1 MTKMNKKL
9 GIGISVCIVVVAIVA
24 VAMFTG
30 CIAEKTATLAD
41 QTTVSLEG
49 DPQADHT
56 FWTVND
62 TMRVAQIESMDVS
75 LDGKKVTY
83 AVKRAVMTEEESKW
97 HYQIYIVDSDGNNV
111 FQLTQGEASSY
122 HPKWSPDG
130 QFIAF
135 LSDRSGKT
143 DIWMIPVS
151 GGESVLLTDVKTG
164 VANFRWSPDGEMISF
179 LTSDPVSYEV
189 ERAVAA
195 KDDAM
200 VVDQDIYATGGLVSI
215 NHLWTVSTEKNST
228 GQYGMRRL
236 TEGNFSVFDWD
247 WSPDGNAIVF
257 SHASGFTLDDLLYSD
272 ISELDVETG
281 DIKSLVG
288 VEANNEYG
296 PLYSPDGQW
305 IVYCSTTAGS
315 LIEEVKVYLL
325 PVGGGNLQP
334 LAEMPGLFV
343 ESSLTTGWSKDSDL
357 IYFLVGNRTKA
368 EIVALPTNG
377 SAPRQVFEWD
387 LISHLNLNDAGTMFG
402 FTLEGTSTPP
412 EAYVSEVDDF
422 RPVQISNINQD
433 LPLNLLGKTE
443 VVVWNSSDG
452 LEIEGLLTYPA
463 NYEAGEKYPLLLE
476 VHGGPTGAYYQSFIG
491 TNIFMNSQAPYSS
504 QGYAV
509 LRCNPRGSTG
519 YGIEFMK
526 GNFPEWGGMDYQD
539 LMTGVDHIVEM
550 GVADPERLGV
560 MGWSYGGYM
569 TAWIITHT
577 DRFKAASVGAG
588 PVDLVSYVG
597 TMDSPNAISSYF
609 GCRFWEDYG
618 LYLSRSPIYHVKN
631 VTTPTLIQHGA
642 EDVRVP
648 LTQGEELYSALKKR
662 GIPVKMVVYPRS
674 GHHIDEPKLYRA
686 CLEDR
691 LEWFNKYIPAT
702 NE

>member
-164 VANFRWSPDGEMISF
+164 VANFRWSPDGEMIIF

-247 WSPDGNAIVF
+247 WSP
-257 SHASGFTLDDLLYSD
+257 AS
-272 ISELDVETG
+272 
-281 DIKSLVG
+281 
-288 VEANNEYG
+288 
-296 PLYSPDGQW
+296 SPQ
-305 IVYCSTTAGS
+305 
-315 LIEEVKVYLL
+315 
-325 PVGGGNLQP
+325 
-334 LAEMPGLFV
+334 
-343 ESSLTTGWSKDSDL
+343 KD
-357 IYFLVGNRTKA
+357 A
-368 EIVALPTNG
+368 
-377 SAPRQVFEWD
+377 
-387 LISHLNLNDAGTMFG
+387 
-402 FTLEGTSTPP
+402 
-412 EAYVSEVDDF
+412 
-422 RPVQISNINQD
+422 
-433 LPLNLLGKTE
+433 
-443 VVVWNSSDG
+443 
-452 LEIEGLLTYPA
+452 
-463 NYEAGEKYPLLLE
+463 
-476 VHGGPTGAYYQSFIG
+476 
-491 TNIFMNSQAPYSS
+491 
-504 QGYAV
+504 
-509 LRCNPRGSTG
+509 
-519 YGIEFMK
+519 
-526 GNFPEWGGMDYQD
+526 
-539 LMTGVDHIVEM
+539 
-550 GVADPERLGV
+550 
-560 MGWSYGGYM
+560 
-569 TAWIITHT
+569 
-577 DRFKAASVGAG
+577 
-588 PVDLVSYVG
+588 
-597 TMDSPNAISSYF
+597 
-609 GCRFWEDYG
+609 
-618 LYLSRSPIYHVKN
+618 
-631 VTTPTLIQHGA
+631 
-642 EDVRVP
+642 
-648 LTQGEELYSALKKR
+648 SALDR
-662 GIPVKMVVYPRS
+662 SLSILHPVAFPRMM
-674 GHHIDEPKLYRA
+674 
-686 CLEDR
+686 
-691 LEWFNKYIPAT
+691 
-702 NE
+702 